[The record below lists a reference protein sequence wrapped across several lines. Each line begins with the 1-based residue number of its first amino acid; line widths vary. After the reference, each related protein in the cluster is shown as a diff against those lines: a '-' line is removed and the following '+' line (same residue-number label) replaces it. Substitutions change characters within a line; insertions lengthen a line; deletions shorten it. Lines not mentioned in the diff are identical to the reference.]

1 MKKLLFLLPLLL
13 LSCSELLYFSV
24 EQMLPPEIM
33 PKQTAKSIGVVNNFS
48 QHNVI
53 VINEEA
59 LIFPCDP
66 DSVKE
71 QIALSFANA
80 DILDRV
86 VVLDSLLYPLD
97 SITPHILPQE
107 KVNALCQELE
117 VDMLYSV
124 DYACV
129 ITNPAARSI
138 GRPVIAYLCSRIYT
152 PDTDSISGT
161 ATMDR
166 KIIEKWSYDTAQVR
180 SLIPL
185 VPKMLAEEAI
195 EPYLPLWKERERVF
209 YYDRLCYELREA
221 KVYVDE
227 NNWEE
232 ASKQWRTLATSK
244 QRLRRFQS
252 AYNMALYH
260 EMTDSLDKAIA
271 SLDLAQEIAIK
282 KIPRHDTEIQVI
294 DTSMV
299 KKYRKALQSRKKE
312 IEQLEWYKKK
322 DKH

>member
-13 LSCSELLYFSV
+13 ISCSELLYFSV

-33 PKQTAKSIGVVNNFS
+33 PEQTAKSIGVVNNFS

-53 VINEEA
+53 VINDEA

-80 DILDRV
+80 GILDRV

-97 SITPHILPQE
+97 SITPQILPQN

-117 VDMLYSV
+117 VNMLYSV

-129 ITNPAARSI
+129 ITNTAARGI

-166 KIIEKWSYDTAQVR
+166 KIVENWYYDTAQVR
-180 SLIPL
+180 RLMPQ

-195 EPYLPLWKERERVF
+195 EPYLPSWKERERVF

-227 NNWEE
+227 NNWEAAGE
-232 ASKQWRTLATSK
+232 QWSTLATSK

-252 AYNMALYH
+252 AYNMALYY
-260 EMTDSLDKAIA
+260 EMTDSIDKAIA
-271 SLDLAQEIAIK
+271 SLDLAKEIAIK
-282 KIPRHDTEIQVI
+282 KIPKHNIETQVI
-294 DTSMV
+294 DTSIV
-299 KKYRKALQSRKKE
+299 KKYRQALQSRKKE
-312 IEQLEWYKKK
+312 IKELEQYEIP
-322 DKH
+322 